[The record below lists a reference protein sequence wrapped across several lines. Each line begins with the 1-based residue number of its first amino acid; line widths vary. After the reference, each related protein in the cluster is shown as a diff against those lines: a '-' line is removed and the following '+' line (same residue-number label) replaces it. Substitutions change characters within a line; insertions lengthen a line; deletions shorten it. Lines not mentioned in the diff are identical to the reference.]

1 MSLNIIHAHT
11 GTTYATHPNSYST
24 LEELRSWISRKTSIQ
39 SAQQILMTAQGK
51 QVKLQSLN
59 TEQDIFLYDRSL
71 LASPTTASRLLAT
84 LDTIPAINSLKPPVT
99 SPRLDSLQDFQRSA
113 LQSKEWAIE
122 IEAETRKTVG
132 DIKKCG
138 LEIDAIRRG
147 ANIAVSNIRQH
158 MNSLQPKYEEIKAWA
173 DQIYKDQTFLL
184 EHWQSCYDDLA
195 TVPVDKNFTVCLDSG
210 NKALDCAKKRESS
223 SNINLQDYA
232 ADLELYEADPVARNL
247 AQRFKAKAQDLE
259 TSFSSVTADAR
270 AAVAHHQQIFSMA
283 DSDLADQSGRLLEE
297 IEVLCKKLSSDYD
310 YLLGLP
316 EAQKSVSQAA
326 KVAQTHKSN
335 FIPSIIETRDE
346 IGNIAEQIS
355 QQKHNVANASIAHL
369 QQIAILESKIS
380 SVHSNLSK
388 LDVDPDAS
396 DAFHTLNF
404 VVGLPS
410 TYGFCLIEY
419 VRRCQWTDEMISST
433 ALPQHGKFSRR
444 EQEIRVR
451 NKWQKDMDGLMSFT
465 KVGSVDIADTL
476 DTGAF
481 EAVINVQNV
490 QKYIQTLKK
499 VENFKEHAGAVKE
512 AALVL
517 TGLPKQSTKAAAKGF
532 KNGSLHEASFSGPPV
547 PGPIENQNM
556 PNVLLEK
563 AKVDEKLKS
572 AESRIRKLEDLL
584 HRQSQV
590 SRPQSSGG
598 FNPSPGPTFE
608 RHTTTPSTNFTS
620 ALSKARDL
628 GSRRS
633 STSSRRVSQNLD
645 AEERSLA
652 QRIVSLEADLMAEKD
667 QNRRLMKDAT
677 ARLNAEEN
685 LKGQAR
691 EAIATKEDLLGNM
704 EAQQH
709 EFEGERR
716 LLEEENGKLNVR
728 LEELEDE
735 FERILHHNEHDTR
748 LSELQYE
755 MDRLRVEADQV
766 EEALRTDLK
775 SHRDRINSLEKS
787 VDQRELTNNGHE
799 ATIQQMQQLLF
810 DQEDAE
816 SGRLDKIGTILQH
829 FPGESVSSANFDDQL
844 DHLQQVIDRTNAHK
858 KDLEAAVKQLQ
869 ADNGATEQQLKYQ
882 TDEIADL
889 KEQLRAATNG
899 KASVDEDL
907 ASKVQE
913 YDLLQIQLGDIK
925 SKFSSSEI
933 ERNIL
938 QERVAKMQS
947 NHDDLHQ
954 RFVGLQGFHGE
965 LDDQL
970 HEKNEELHERN
981 VELTTLR
988 QTHEEVSSLTDG
1000 QARRAEEISKRLQLQ
1015 IESLKKLLELVG
1027 FMISKQDDSM
1037 IIQKVPRTSTSGSVT
1052 LTDQST
1058 SMKRSISG
1066 PPPISADLL
1075 STIESDA
1082 LHWATASNPSDAA
1095 TRYTTFLETVSS
1107 FDIDA
1112 FTSTIYKRIKDIEH
1126 LARKWQREAKLHR
1139 AQSHRFQT
1147 EAHERI
1153 SLRSFKEGDLALFL
1167 PTRDQATKPWA
1178 AFNVGAPHY
1187 FLREQESHKL
1197 AKRDWLIARISK
1209 VEERVVDLGK
1219 SMHANGFTEAA
1230 QPDNNND
1237 ENPYALSDG
1246 LRWYLLDATE
1256 EKPGALPI
1264 NVGTG
1269 KATVSLSKNDEEPI
1283 KASMGLK
1290 PKSSDRN
1297 EVTKSLARSLD
1308 SRRSSTTSRKSFV
1321 SANNTSAP
1329 AGLEG
1334 MLKRDASS
1342 ASTRPHTA
1350 DKAAAAEGDKA
1361 ATMEGNEGQKA
1372 EPARMRE
1379 VLQSQPG
1386 EPVGQTL
1393 SVHAPDW

>member
-1 MSLNIIHAHT
+1 MSLNIINAHT
-11 GTTYATHPNSYST
+11 GAAHATHPNSYST
-24 LEELRSWISRKTSIQ
+24 LEDLRSWISRKTSIP

-59 TEQDIFLYDRSL
+59 GEQEIFVYDRSL
-71 LASPTTASRLLAT
+71 LASPTTASRLLST
-84 LDTIPAINSLKPPVT
+84 FDTIPAINNSKPPVT
-99 SPRLDSLQDFQRSA
+99 SPRLDSLQEFQKSA
-113 LQSKEWAIE
+113 LQSKEWAVKV
-122 IEAETRKTVG
+122 EAEIKKTVW

-138 LEIDAIRRG
+138 SELDAIRRG
-147 ANIAVSNIRQH
+147 ASIAVNNIRQH
-158 MNSLQPKYEEIKAWA
+158 MNSLKPKYEEIQAWA
-173 DQIYKDQTFLL
+173 DQICKDQAFLL

-195 TVPVDKNFTVCLDSG
+195 AVPVDKNFTLCLEGGD
-210 NKALDCAKKRESS
+210 KALDCAKRRGSS
-223 SNINLQDYA
+223 INVSLQDYA
-232 ADLELYEADPVARNL
+232 ADLGSPEADAVARNL
-247 AQRFKAKAQDLE
+247 AQRFKAKAQDLD
-259 TSFSSVTADAR
+259 TSFSSVTVDAR
-270 AAVAHHQQIFSMA
+270 AAVTDHQQMFSMA

-297 IEVLCKKLSSDYD
+297 MEVLSKKLSSDHD

-316 EAQKSVSQAA
+316 EAQKSLSQAA
-326 KVAQTHKSN
+326 KVAQTHMNN
-335 FIPSIIETRDE
+335 FIPSILETRDE

-355 QQKHNVANASIAHL
+355 QQKHNVAKASVAHL
-369 QQIAILESKIS
+369 QQIAMIESKIS
-380 SVHSNLSK
+380 SVHSDLAK
-388 LDVDPDAS
+388 LDVDPDTS
-396 DAFHTLNF
+396 EAFHTLNF

-419 VRRCQWTDEMISST
+419 VRRCQWAGEMISST
-433 ALPQHGKFSRR
+433 ALPQHGKLSRR
-444 EQEIRVR
+444 EQEMRSR
-451 NKWQKDMDGLMSFT
+451 NKWQRDMDGLMSFT
-465 KVGSVDIADTL
+465 QVGSVEFADTL
-476 DTGAF
+476 DTGAL
-481 EAVINVQNV
+481 EAVVNVQNV
-490 QKYIQTLKK
+490 QRYIQTLKK
-499 VENFKEHAGAVKE
+499 VENFKDHTSVVKE

-517 TGLPKQSTKAAAKGF
+517 SGFPKQSMKATSKGF
-532 KNGSLHEASFSGPPV
+532 KNGSLHEASFSGSPI
-547 PGPIENQNM
+547 PGPTNNQNI
-556 PNVLLEK
+556 PNILLEK

-590 SRPQSSGG
+590 ARPQSSGG

-608 RHTTTPSTNFTS
+608 RHITAPSTNFTS

-633 STSSRRVSQNLD
+633 SISSRRVSQNLD

-667 QNRRLMKDAT
+667 QNRRLMKEAT
-677 ARLNAEEN
+677 AKLNAEEN

-704 EAQQH
+704 EAQQR

-735 FERILHHNEHDTR
+735 FDRLLHHNEHDTR
-748 LSELQYE
+748 LSELQE
-755 MDRLRVEADQV
+755 QMDRLRVEGDQV

-775 SHRDRINSLEKS
+775 SHRDRIGSLEKS

-816 SGRLDKIGTILQH
+816 SGRLEKIGAILQH
-829 FPGESVSSANFDDQL
+829 FPADSVSSANFDDYL
-844 DHLQQVIDRTNAHK
+844 DHLQEVVDRTIAHK

-882 TDEIADL
+882 TDEIGDL
-889 KEQLRAATNG
+889 KEQLGAATSER
-899 KASVDEDL
+899 ASVSEDL
-907 ASKVQE
+907 ASRIQE
-913 YDLLQIQLGDIK
+913 YELLQVQLDNIK
-925 SKFSSSEI
+925 TESEEFQAKILSSET
-933 ERNIL
+933 ERNRL
-938 QERVAKMQS
+938 QQRVREMQS
-947 NHDDLHQ
+947 SHDNLHQ

-970 HEKNEELHERN
+970 HEKNEELDESN
-981 VELTTLR
+981 AELTTLR
-988 QTHEEVSSLTDG
+988 QAHEEVSSFNEE
-1000 QARRAEEISKRLQLQ
+1000 QARRADEVSKRLQLQ
-1015 IESLKKLLELVG
+1015 IESLKKLLEMVG
-1027 FMISKQDDSM
+1027 FMISRQEDSM
-1037 IIQKVPRTSTSGSVT
+1037 IIQKVPRTSTSGSAT

-1066 PPPISADLL
+1066 PAPISADLL
-1075 STIESDA
+1075 STVESDA
-1082 LHWATASNPSDAA
+1082 LHWATASNPPDATA
-1095 TRYTTFLETVSS
+1095 RYTTFLETVSS

-1112 FTSTIYKRIKDIEH
+1112 FTATIYKRIKDIEH

-1153 SLRSFKEGDLALFL
+1153 SLRSFREGDLALFL

-1187 FLREQESHKL
+1187 FLREQDSHKL

-1209 VEERVVDLGK
+1209 VEERVVDLSK
-1219 SMHANGFTEAA
+1219 SMHANGFTEAT
-1230 QPDNNND
+1230 QPDNND

-1256 EKPGALPI
+1256 EKPGTLPI
-1264 NVGTG
+1264 NIGTG

-1290 PKSSDRN
+1290 PKASDRS

-1321 SANNTSAP
+1321 GASAGNTSAP

-1334 MLKRDASS
+1334 MLKRDASN
-1342 ASTRPHTA
+1342 ASTRPQT
-1350 DKAAAAEGDKA
+1350 GDRA
-1361 ATMEGNEGQKA
+1361 ATEGNEGQKA

-1379 VLQSQPG
+1379 AQQSQHS
-1386 EPVGQTL
+1386 EQVGQNL
-1393 SVHAPDW
+1393 SVYYAPDW